1 MNINKALQLMEEDH
15 FEWLMNYFKKS
26 LGVDMFKKVRSENE
40 RALVL
45 SLMKLDLSKK
55 CIDDE
60 EALLRIQALGLDLIC
75 DKIFDHMKNDEDRV
89 QVSESNDS
97 DLAPLFDLLKTDGRN
112 PRVILKNW
120 SLTCRSVD
128 HYKAPELQVIALQG
142 EVYGDPRFPDG
153 TFITTTRVVDVVDY
167 GDYKIAKTR
176 SGSEYRLTK
185 ENVNPAAAERFP
197 GYFEKLIVR

>member
-40 RALVL
+40 RDLVL

-75 DKIFDHMKNDEDRV
+75 DKIFNHMKNHEDRV

-97 DLAPLFDLLKTDGRN
+97 DLAPLFDLLKRMGGIR
-112 PRVILKNW
+112 
-120 SLTCRSVD
+120 
-128 HYKAPELQVIALQG
+128 E
-142 EVYGDPRFPDG
+142 
-153 TFITTTRVVDVVDY
+153 
-167 GDYKIAKTR
+167 
-176 SGSEYRLTK
+176 
-185 ENVNPAAAERFP
+185 
-197 GYFEKLIVR
+197 